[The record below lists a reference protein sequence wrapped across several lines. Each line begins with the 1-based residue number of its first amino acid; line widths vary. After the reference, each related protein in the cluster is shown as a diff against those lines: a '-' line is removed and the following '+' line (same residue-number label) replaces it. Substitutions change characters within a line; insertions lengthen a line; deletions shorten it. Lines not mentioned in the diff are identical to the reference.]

1 MVEVFAT
8 PMLQL
13 SRVRSLAS
21 GSSGMSKAA
30 EVRGESG
37 RQRMEARYMFN
48 WRQGTAKTKME
59 F

>member
-1 MVEVFAT
+1 
-8 PMLQL
+8 MLQL

-21 GSSGMSKAA
+21 GSSGTSKAA

-37 RQRMEARYMFN
+37 RQRMEARYMFPVGDKEPLKPEWN
-48 WRQGTAKTKME
+48 FRAVDC